1 MGFALKS
8 KPRLETPPCMSAI
21 LTLGPLLTEL
31 GTNAESATKMSKIAA
46 VINVLLAEIAAIKK
60 ATSTTPPIL

>member
-1 MGFALKS
+1 
-8 KPRLETPPCMSAI
+8 
-21 LTLGPLLTEL
+21 L